1 MKPHYSSQIIST
13 TKPYSILTMQ
23 QADQQLTLSASTASI
38 SYSKPFEKCVFK
50 QRESIEKTIR
60 LADPL
65 KTESIQ
71 KNLLQMEPKAF
82 KTIQETE
89 LNQLKT
95 EFKLL
100 QKDSKQLQTESK
112 ALQTN
117 SNTSPLKTKLKPFE
131 KYEEKIRKFKR
142 NLDEEFDEIDQII
155 PVKLNALNASKL
167 SIETSKAIA
176 NKCIQKFPPKV
187 APKPNQMPPNCRLM
201 MLPTF
206 SNDLLLNKRY
216 SVTTTNAISPVME
229 ECSSATL
236 SIKSTL
242 STHSGD
248 FAKTSENE
256 QENYFKY
263 QSRVTDL

>member
-23 QADQQLTLSASTASI
+23 QADQQLTLSSSTASI
-38 SYSKPFEKCVFK
+38 SYSKPFEKFI
-50 QRESIEKTIR
+50 QRESIEKTVR

-71 KNLLQMEPKAF
+71 KNPLQIELKEF
-82 KTIQETE
+82 ETIQNTE

-95 EFKLL
+95 ELKLL
-100 QKDSKQLQTESK
+100 QTVSKPLQTKSK
-112 ALQTN
+112 ALKTN
-117 SNTSPLKTKLKPFE
+117 SNSNTLPPKTELKPFE

-167 SIETSKAIA
+167 SIETSKTIA
-176 NKCIQKFPPKV
+176 NKCIQKIPPKV

-206 SNDLLLNKRY
+206 SNDLLINKRY
-216 SVTTTNAISPVME
+216 SATTTNAISPVME
-229 ECSSATL
+229 ESSSATL

-242 STHSGD
+242 STHSEND
-248 FAKTSENE
+248 AKMPENE
-256 QENYFKY
+256 QENFVKY
-263 QSRVTDL
+263 QSCVTDL